1 MISIMIIG
9 NGPAGISAGIY
20 AKRTGLDVT
29 IIGKDSGA
37 LKKAEKVEN
46 YYGFSEP
53 IKGIDLVQNGIN
65 QAKRLGITL
74 ITEEVISIEFNE
86 DYIIKTD
93 KNEYVAKAV
102 VLATGS
108 PRQVPNISGI
118 KEFEGKGVSYCAV
131 CDAFFYRGK
140 NVAVLG
146 CCDYAMNEA
155 RELLNIAN
163 SVTIITDGAIPKGN
177 IPKEAKVIEKEVSK
191 VNGDMIVQS
200 VTFKD
205 GTELKIDG
213 LFIAYGVAGSSE
225 FARKLGVL
233 MENNRIIVDENMETN
248 LPGLFAAGD
257 CIGGIYQIAK
267 AVYDGSIAG
276 MSSSKYVRRIS
287 TVK

>member
-1 MISIMIIG
+1 MIIG

-37 LKKAEKVEN
+37 LQKADKVEN

-53 IKGIDLVQNGIN
+53 IKGVDLVLNGIK
-65 QAKRLGITL
+65 QAKRLGIT
-74 ITEEVISIEFNE
+74 IINEEVISIEFNE

-93 KNEYVAKAV
+93 KNEYMAKAV

-108 PRQVPNISGI
+108 PRQVPKIAGI
-118 KEFEGKGVSYCAV
+118 KEYEGKGVSYCAV
-131 CDAFFYRGK
+131 CDAFFYKGK

-155 RELLNIAN
+155 RELLNVAN
-163 SVTIITDGAIPKGN
+163 SVTIITDGVLPKGN
-177 IPKEAKVIEKEVSK
+177 IPKEAKVIEKQVARIQ
-191 VNGDMIVQS
+191 GDIVVQS
-200 VTFKD
+200 VIFKD
-205 GTELKIDG
+205 DSELKIDG

-225 FARKLGVL
+225 FALKLGVL
-233 MENNRIIVDENMETN
+233 MENNRIIVNENMETN

-267 AVYDGSIAG
+267 AVYDGSRAG
-276 MSSSKYVRRIS
+276 MASSKYVRLIS

>member
-1 MISIMIIG
+1 MIIG

-37 LKKAEKVEN
+37 LQKADKVEN

-53 IKGIDLVQNGIN
+53 IKGVDLVLNGIK
-65 QAKRLGITL
+65 QAKRLGIT
-74 ITEEVISIEFNE
+74 IINEEVISIEFNE

-93 KNEYVAKAV
+93 KNEYMAKAV

-108 PRQVPNISGI
+108 PRQVPKIAGI
-118 KEFEGKGVSYCAV
+118 KEYEGKGVSYCAV
-131 CDAFFYRGK
+131 CDAFFYKGK

-155 RELLNIAN
+155 RELLNVAN
-163 SVTIITDGAIPKGN
+163 SVTIITDGVLPKGN
-177 IPKEAKVIEKEVSK
+177 IPKEAKVIEKQVARIQ
-191 VNGDMIVQS
+191 GDIVVQS
-200 VTFKD
+200 VIFKD
-205 GTELKIDG
+205 DSELKIDG

-225 FARKLGVL
+225 IALKLGVL
-233 MENNRIIVDENMETN
+233 MENNRIIVNENMETN

-267 AVYDGSIAG
+267 AVYDGSRAG
-276 MSSSKYVRRIS
+276 MASSKYVRLIS

>member
-37 LKKAEKVEN
+37 LQKADKVEN

-53 IKGIDLVQNGIN
+53 IKGVDLVLNGIK
-65 QAKRLGITL
+65 QAKRLGIT
-74 ITEEVISIEFNE
+74 IINEEVISIEFNE

-93 KNEYVAKAV
+93 KNEYMAKAV

-108 PRQVPNISGI
+108 PRQVPKIAGI
-118 KEFEGKGVSYCAV
+118 KEYEGKGVSYCAV
-131 CDAFFYRGK
+131 CDAFFYKGK

-155 RELLNIAN
+155 RELLNVAN
-163 SVTIITDGAIPKGN
+163 SVTIITDGVLPKGN
-177 IPKEAKVIEKEVSK
+177 IPKEAKVIEKQVARIQ
-191 VNGDMIVQS
+191 GDIVVQS
-200 VTFKD
+200 VIFKD
-205 GTELKIDG
+205 DSELKIDG

-225 FARKLGVL
+225 FALKLGVL
-233 MENNRIIVDENMETN
+233 MENNRIIVNENMETN

-267 AVYDGSIAG
+267 AVYDGSRAG
-276 MSSSKYVRRIS
+276 MASSKYVRLIS